1 MWGLGWWKQLEP
13 AIFPQPIII
22 IILFHC
28 AIKCICVWLRF
39 SRLEGE
45 REWVTECMMERG
57 GRQREKINQSMCW
70 WLCISLSSNVTKSSV
85 NPFFFLFQPPHKNP
99 AIIPPSTKD
108 LAHAGNGS
116 SLQKYSSPRVELDYL
131 DVSFL
136 MIRNDHNCGELFLA
150 SHCHKDSGRQRH
162 TRTLLWGKKL
172 LLLTSCFIDSE
183 GWRNIISPIITAE
196 VTAIKF
202 VKYLN
207 SIC

>member
-1 MWGLGWWKQLEP
+1 M
-13 AIFPQPIII
+13 
-22 IILFHC
+22 HD
-28 AIKCICVWLRF
+28 
-39 SRLEGE
+39 GE
-45 REWVTECMMERG
+45 RGETE
-57 GRQREKINQSMCW
+57 RENKPEHVLMAVYIIVFKCNQVKREP
-70 WLCISLSSNVTKSSV
+70 I
-85 NPFFFLFQPPHKNP
+85 FFLFQPPHKNP